1 MSVGLF
7 EHARDSRDVLDGE
20 AEENEIHRR
29 LAHHVVLVQRL
40 LHRLRVNVRFIL
52 SLMSHYEHL
61 SYYIYMYMYMY
72 TVCTCIDKLYIF
84 IACLHVY

>member
-1 MSVGLF
+1 MTSLTNEQTVSVGLF

-40 LHRLRVNVRFIL
+40 LYRLQKNVGPT
-52 SLMSHYEHL
+52 M
-61 SYYIYMYMYMY
+61 
-72 TVCTCIDKLYIF
+72 
-84 IACLHVY
+84 